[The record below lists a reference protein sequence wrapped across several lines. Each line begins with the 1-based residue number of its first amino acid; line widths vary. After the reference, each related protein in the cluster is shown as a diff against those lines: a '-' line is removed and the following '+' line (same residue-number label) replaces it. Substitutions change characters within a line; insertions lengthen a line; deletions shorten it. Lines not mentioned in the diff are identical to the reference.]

1 MSAAAVAGSSAAN
14 NAPTAVQQIIT
25 EEHADLMKDIASF
38 LALSLFITAVLIWA
52 Y

>member
-1 MSAAAVAGSSAAN
+1 MSAAAVETPN
-14 NAPTAVQQIIT
+14 VQQIIT
-25 EEHADLMKDIASF
+25 EEHADLLKDIAGF